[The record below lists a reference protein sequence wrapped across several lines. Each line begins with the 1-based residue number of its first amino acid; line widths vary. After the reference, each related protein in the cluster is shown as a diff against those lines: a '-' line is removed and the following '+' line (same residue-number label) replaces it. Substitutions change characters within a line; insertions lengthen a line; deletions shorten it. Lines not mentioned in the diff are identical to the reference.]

1 MKGQLA
7 WGRRIYPTL
16 KSCQNISRLWLCVYK
31 NAVCNSASPCAESSQ
46 SDESILML
54 KQASRT
60 LTYILLLALIQTL
73 MHGFSVWEV
82 EKTTRYSEK
91 IYWLGVYNPSLHII
105 SCEMNSLSHTTRM
118 QALICA
124 FLFQN
129 KKLIKNVMHG
139 RHSRYPSWK
148 IAHITSSATKPENN
162 SSGVLVLSFIFWED
176 RNFLDYDVK
185 KNTQKLV
192 NHGCKLCFI
201 FQQLKKKNFSPF
213 VSLTKDSPWFSKTHH
228 FIF

>member
-1 MKGQLA
+1 
-7 WGRRIYPTL
+7 
-16 KSCQNISRLWLCVYK
+16 
-31 NAVCNSASPCAESSQ
+31 
-46 SDESILML
+46 ML

-148 IAHITSSATKPENN
+148 IAHITSSATKPEYN

-176 RNFLDYDVK
+176 RNFLDYNVK
-185 KNTQKLV
+185 KKNKHKNLLIRDA
-192 NHGCKLCFI
+192 NFALSFSS
-201 FQQLKKKNFSPF
+201 LKKKYFFPF
-213 VSLTKDSPWFSKTHH
+213 VSLTKDSPWFFKTHL
-228 FIF
+228 FFKAYVTSSPYACSDVKLYVGGWMDSIS

>member
-1 MKGQLA
+1 
-7 WGRRIYPTL
+7 
-16 KSCQNISRLWLCVYK
+16 
-31 NAVCNSASPCAESSQ
+31 
-46 SDESILML
+46 ML

-82 EKTTRYSEK
+82 EKTTRYSDK
-91 IYWLGVYNPSLHII
+91 IYWLGVYNPSSHII

-185 KNTQKLV
+185 KK
-192 NHGCKLCFI
+192 
-201 FQQLKKKNFSPF
+201 KKKNKHKNLLIRDANFALSFSSLKKSIFLTF
-213 VSLTKDSPWFSKTHH
+213 VSLTKDSPWFSKTHY

>member
-16 KSCQNISRLWLCVYK
+16 KSCQNISPLWLCVYK
-31 NAVCNSASPCAESSQ
+31 NAVCNSANPCAESSQ
-46 SDESILML
+46 SDENILML

-148 IAHITSSATKPENN
+148 IAHITSSATKPEYN

-176 RNFLDYDVK
+176 RNFLDYNLK
-185 KNTQKLV
+185 KKKTQKNLLIRDA
-192 NHGCKLCFI
+192 NFALSFSSLKKKYFFPLCFI
-201 FQQLKKKNFSPF
+201 N
-213 VSLTKDSPWFSKTHH
+213 
-228 FIF
+228 